1 MANETKKAKAKS
13 LAAELTPAK
22 AIYFAD
28 FSKITARDLTE
39 IRRKMKTQAVKL
51 TVVKNRLALRVLKEL
66 TDNDFTE
73 FLKGQTAL
81 AISTDDP
88 IAPARIMKGFP
99 QLKVKGAFLEEKI
112 FTKEEFKFL
121 ANLPTREVLTAE
133 LLNGMLGPVYNLI
146 YVLDGVMS
154 NLVLTL
160 GAMKEAQ

>member
-1 MANETKKAKAKS
+1 MANETKKVIAKN

-66 TDNDFTE
+66 TNNDFTE

-81 AISTDDP
+81 AISSDDP

-133 LLNGMLGPVYNLI
+133 LLTGILGPIYNLI
-146 YVLDGVMS
+146 SVLDGVMS
-154 NLVLTL
+154 NLILTL